1 MEARH
6 CPPPGG
12 WAVCG
17 GGGGG
22 RGGWSE
28 CRAGSGKLP
37 PPSRSL
43 QVGVGPG
50 RVSWLRGLSRPATLS
65 RPRPAGTGAAP
76 LPPPPLQPPG
86 GPGTP
91 RLRNGCCCR
100 PAEPGPRSRR
110 RRPRRAGGVA
120 AKAALG
126 LHGEGRTPLVAM
138 ATALPPP
145 PAPARPLGPVAGPRC
160 CRLLSGRQSGLELP
174 GWACARRDSV
184 AGVRGPPAAPPRDCH
199 LRPLGGPQS
208 LGLASPPPPRPY
220 PRQTFPPGRGPL
232 GFPAE
237 RPSCPRQSG
246 HPKERRAAGDVGG
259 GGRSPVVHSPP
270 K

>member
-6 CPPPGG
+6 CPPPGC
-12 WAVCG
+12 WAVCGG

-110 RRPRRAGGVA
+110 WRPRRAGGLA

-126 LHGEGRTPLVAM
+126 LHGEGRTPPGCHGHRAP
-138 ATALPPP
+138 TPTGPSPPP
-145 PAPARPLGPVAGPRC
+145 RPGGGAALLPAALGPPVGFGAAGVGVCTPGQCSRRPWPARR
-160 CRLLSGRQSGLELP
+160 
-174 GWACARRDSV
+174 
-184 AGVRGPPAAPPRDCH
+184 PPRDCH
-199 LRPLGGPQS
+199 
-208 LGLASPPPPRPY
+208 
-220 PRQTFPPGRGPL
+220 PGRPSELGAGLPTPTPPL
-232 GFPAE
+232 PQTNFPTQARATRLPRRTPQLPTPE
-237 RPSCPRQSG
+237 RAPEG
-246 HPKERRAAGDVGG
+246 EAGGRG
-259 GGRSPVVHSPP
+259 CWGGRSPVVHSPP